1 LKKQE
6 KPRKPEQNPSML
18 GVYNNFPETVHG
30 FACFTSSISI
40 KGLQQVIVTTLQK
53 LNNENFSLEAI
64 TDPSVPQCTVSFE
77 FGIAE
82 AGDFNYLDTEE
93 ADRTLKTIRKEAFQT
108 MDFLCAI
115 QYYRT
120 KKESKAPLR
129 FDYYMLRFTFNEN
142 LIRAQVFH
150 ERGPRHVTPEDL
162 VNFTVNKLNE
172 TSTKKILKFVDSP

>member
-1 LKKQE
+1 
-6 KPRKPEQNPSML
+6 ML
-18 GVYNNFPETVHG
+18 GTYNNFPKTIHG

-40 KGLQQVIVTTLQK
+40 KRLQQVIVATLQK
-53 LNNENFSLEAI
+53 LNNENFNLEAI

-93 ADRTLKTIRKEAFQT
+93 ADKTLKTIQKEAFQT

-120 KKESKAPLR
+120 RKESKTPLR
-129 FDYYMLRFTFNEN
+129 FDYYMLRFTFNES